1 MEDRPGE
8 REEAGRV
15 DSREEELKRRNVKIS
30 HEHEGNRADA
40 EAGAPEA
47 ERREMRNRR

>member
-1 MEDRPGE
+1 MQDR
-8 REEAGRV
+8 RQDEEKI
-15 DSREEELKRRNVKIS
+15 DSREEELNRRNVNIA

-47 ERREMRNRR
+47 ERRETRNRR